1 METKKKHELSLAK
14 RMAISLVCGLVAGL
28 AFMFLREHLNASG
41 QAQTWTTINNLLFQ
55 DITAEGAERAFGIFY
70 IIGQLFIKA
79 LQLVIIPMV
88 FTSISLAIGSIAD
101 IRTMGRISAKT
112 LFWFLL
118 CSFLALLLA
127 GCVGYGTYSMG
138 LFNTRIEGL
147 AEASGSTGSN
157 PLNVVLNIIPS
168 NIITA
173 FGSNGAVLSSVFLA
187 VAIGLSMN
195 TLGESRTATLR
206 RLLGEV
212 NDVVVVF
219 LNFIVSNFAPFAV
232 FVLLT
237 RTFAIYGIDYLK
249 PALVYVVIT
258 VVLLLA
264 FLIIAYPLVI
274 ALGAKLD
281 PFTFIRKIANV
292 AVFGFSTSS
301 SAATLP
307 LNIKVS
313 EEEFGVDESIA
324 SFVLPLGMT
333 INMDG
338 TAIMQVIATVFIAGC
353 AGYTVTPGQLVVVAL
368 LALLGFLMFGNLLRV
383 SGVTERLS
391 QSAQNELANI
401 VTILLGFTISATMT
415 GDKFINLSTLMIIGM
430 GLVAFVLDT
439 AGGVFSAKA
448 VNLFLPAH
456 LKVNPMVGA
465 AGISAF
471 PMSARVIQRLGQEAD
486 PGNFLLMHAI
496 GANVSGQI
504 GSVLAG
510 GILLALLS

>member
-1 METKKKHELSLAK
+1 MEPKKKKELSLAK
-14 RMAISLVCGLVAGL
+14 RMGISLVCGLAAGL
-28 AFMFLREHLNASG
+28 AFMMLREHLNAG
-41 QAQTWTTINNLLFQ
+41 GNAETWTTINNLLFQ

-88 FTSISLAIGSIAD
+88 FTSISMAIGSIAD
-101 IRTMGRISAKT
+101 TRTMGRISAKT

-127 GCVGYGTYSMG
+127 GSVGYATYSMG
-138 LFNTRIEGL
+138 LFNTQIVGL
-147 AEASGSTGSN
+147 TEASGSTGSN

-173 FGSNGAVLSSVFLA
+173 FGSNGAVLSAVFLA
-187 VAIGLSMN
+187 VATGLSMN
-195 TLGESRTATLR
+195 ALGESRTSTLR

-219 LNFIVSNFAPFAV
+219 LNFIVSKFAPFAV

-249 PALVYVVIT
+249 PALVYVVVT
-258 VVLLLA
+258 VILLLV
-264 FLIIAYPLVI
+264 FLVVAYPLVV
-274 ALGAKLD
+274 ALGAKLN
-281 PFTFIRKIANV
+281 PIKFIKKIANV

-307 LNIKVS
+307 LNIKVC

-338 TAIMQVIATVFIAGC
+338 TAIMQVVATVFIAGC

-368 LALLGFLMFGNLLRV
+368 LALLASVGTPAAPGAGAVILFTIL
-383 SGVTERLS
+383 SGV
-391 QSAQNELANI
+391 
-401 VTILLGFTISATMT
+401 GF
-415 GDKFINLSTLMIIGM
+415 
-430 GLVAFVLDT
+430 
-439 AGGVFSAKA
+439 
-448 VNLFLPAH
+448 VND
-456 LKVNPMVGA
+456 GA
-465 AGISAF
+465 
-471 PMSARVIQRLGQEAD
+471 
-486 PGNFLLMHAI
+486 
-496 GANVSGQI
+496 
-504 GSVLAG
+504 
-510 GILLALLS
+510 LLAYSLILAINRPIEMLVTSLNVVGDAVASICVAKSEGLLKEDVYNK

>member
-1 METKKKHELSLAK
+1 METKKPGMSLAK
-14 RMAISLVCGLVAGL
+14 RMAISLVCGLAAGL
-28 AFMFLREHLNASG
+28 AFMFLRESLISG
-41 QAQTWTTINNLLFQ
+41 GKSEIWTTINELLFQ
-55 DITAEGAERAFGIFY
+55 DITAEGAERSFGIFY

-88 FTSISLAIGSIAD
+88 FTSIALAIGSIAD
-101 IRTMGRISAKT
+101 TRTMGRISAKT

-127 GCVGYGTYSMG
+127 SSVGYITFSMG
-138 LFNTRIEGL
+138 LFNTHIE
-147 AEASGSTGSN
+147 ATGSTGSN

-173 FGSNGAVLSSVFLA
+173 FGSNGAVLSAVFLA
-187 VAIGLSMN
+187 VATGLSMN
-195 TLGESRTATLR
+195 ALGESRTATLR

-219 LNFIVSNFAPFAV
+219 LNFIVSKFAPFAV

-237 RTFAIYGIDYLK
+237 RTFAIYGINYLK
-249 PALVYVVIT
+249 PALVYVVVT
-258 VVLLLA
+258 VILLLV
-264 FLIIAYPLVI
+264 FLVVAYPLVI
-274 ALGAKLD
+274 ALGAKLN
-281 PFTFIRKIANV
+281 PITFIRKIANV

-307 LNIKVS
+307 LNIKVC

-368 LALLGFLMFGNLLRV
+368 LALLASVGTPAAPGAGAVILFTIL
-383 SGVTERLS
+383 SGV
-391 QSAQNELANI
+391 
-401 VTILLGFTISATMT
+401 GF
-415 GDKFINLSTLMIIGM
+415 
-430 GLVAFVLDT
+430 
-439 AGGVFSAKA
+439 
-448 VNLFLPAH
+448 VND
-456 LKVNPMVGA
+456 GA
-465 AGISAF
+465 
-471 PMSARVIQRLGQEAD
+471 
-486 PGNFLLMHAI
+486 
-496 GANVSGQI
+496 
-504 GSVLAG
+504 
-510 GILLALLS
+510 LLAYSLILAINRPIEMLVTSLNVVGDAVASICVARSEGLLKEEVYNK